1 MRDFKTLER
10 LLKVTSTGFHREGN
24 AGCEFL
30 DAPSIAN
37 QHKFYLFVRIAFA
50 QGFYHYSQ
58 HLFRNWKNF
67 VISSAE
73 IGARKLLRDAPCRD
87 CIADPPVMVVPRLR
101 VCSNLI
107 RKSTNERFSSNFGR
121 SNLNVIGSR
130 AATRGRYLKKRDVK
144 APATEVGNKEN
155 ATFQVSSKGTDTC
168 VGFIDIPDFDGSCR
182 LPADS
187 WFKRIKIESIF

>member
-24 AGCEFL
+24 DGCEFL

-58 HLFRNWKNF
+58 HLFRNWKKLG
-67 VISSAE
+67 SHSAE

-87 CIADPPVMVVPRLR
+87 CIPDPPVMVVPRLR

-107 RKSTNERFSSNFGR
+107 RKSTNERFSSTFGR
-121 SNLNVIGSR
+121 SNLNLLGAR

-144 APATEVGNKEN
+144 APATKVTTQE
-155 ATFQVSSKGTDTC
+155 TPPFQMSSKGTDTC
-168 VGFIDIPDFDGSCR
+168 VGFIDIPDFDGS
-182 LPADS
+182 
-187 WFKRIKIESIF
+187 